1 MSFRSFL
8 SATLVLAIAACGSS
22 SEPTASVPIESTTFA
37 PSLGVNLATSTR
49 TPSGMYYRDITV
61 GSGATLTAG
70 QQVGVFYAGAL
81 ANGSQFDARQAPS
94 TPFSFKLG
102 SGQVIRGWDEGVAGM
117 KIGGK
122 RQLIIP
128 PALGYGGNANGPIPA
143 NSVLVFT
150 VEAVSAQ

>member
-1 MSFRSFL
+1 MSFRSFF
-8 SATLVLAIAACGSS
+8 SATFVLAIAACGSS
-22 SEPTASVPIESTTFA
+22 SEPTAAVPIESTTFA
-37 PSLGVNLATSTR
+37 SSLGVNLATSTR

-70 QQVGVFYAGAL
+70 QQVGVYYAGAL
-81 ANGSQFDARQAPS
+81 VNGSQFDARQAPS

-128 PALGYGGNANGPIPA
+128 PALGYGANANGPIPA